1 MALVNAV
8 VTDKAREVWPKMFG
22 GLTPFQQISYF
33 RVGEGGWFDP
43 GSGRIPR
50 VPPDRTF
57 TDLDIILDS
66 GRAGPSK
73 RYDVA
78 ENFGYFQKA
87 LTPADLVFEGP
98 TTLRVRCFLDF
109 GEYNTKNA
117 AGATL
122 IYNVGGPYLSPEIW
136 ELGLYDAAN
145 NLLAYGTIPK
155 ETKDVTK
162 QIENDVR
169 LVF

>member
-1 MALVNAV
+1 MTN
-8 VTDKAREVWPKMFG
+8 KAREVWPKMFG
-22 GLTPFQQISYF
+22 GLLPFQLVSYF

-57 TDLDIILDS
+57 TDLDIVLDA

-78 ENFGYFQKA
+78 ENFGYFQKTI
-87 LTPADLVFEGP
+87 LPSDFVFEGP

-122 IYNVGGPYLSPEIW
+122 IYNVGGPYVAPEIW
-136 ELGLYDAAN
+136 ELGLYDAGG

-155 ETKDVTK
+155 ETKDGTK

-169 LVF
+169 IVF